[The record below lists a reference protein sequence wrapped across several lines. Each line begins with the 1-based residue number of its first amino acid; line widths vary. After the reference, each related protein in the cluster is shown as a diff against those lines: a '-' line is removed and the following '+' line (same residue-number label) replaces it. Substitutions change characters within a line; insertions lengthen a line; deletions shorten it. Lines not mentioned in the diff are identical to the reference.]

1 MEQRYRDF
9 NDLIDD
15 DFGGDDI
22 DTDMDVDEDDQP
34 THTVAYPVTLMHI
47 FEAKELMVWCALLVM
62 LTFCAGMGF
71 TFAILKGAG
80 AL

>member
-1 MEQRYRDF
+1 MEQRYSDF

-22 DTDMDVDEDDQP
+22 NTDPDVDEGEQP
-34 THTVAYPVTLMHI
+34 VHTVAYPVTLMHI
-47 FEAKELMVWCALLVM
+47 FEAKELMIWCALIAVLS
-62 LTFCAGMGF
+62 FAAGAF
-71 TFAILKGAG
+71 AAFAILKGAG

>member
-1 MEQRYRDF
+1 MEQRYSDF
-9 NDLIDD
+9 NDLIDS

-22 DTDMDVDEDDQP
+22 DDGTDTDEDDQP
-34 THTVAYPVTLMHI
+34 VHTIVMPVAMMHI
-47 FEAKELMVWCALLVM
+47 FEAKELMIWCALLVM
-62 LTFCAGMGF
+62 LAFAAGAFG